1 MLDLSR
7 TQSSISEDDNQKG
20 LKSFY
25 SNLKYKDDNLID
37 YEKKSKDNSLMG
49 YKNFIRIKESSP
61 VLTLKKRHENSCKCI
76 FFK

>member
-37 YEKKSKDNSLMG
+37 YEKKK
-49 YKNFIRIKESSP
+49 
-61 VLTLKKRHENSCKCI
+61 
-76 FFK
+76 